1 MTAQVKDICGDTAS
15 QFVHGANKRLDN
27 KKGRLIMFTDGQRR
41 KKIKSKEKNTD
52 GKTLTSVFLFSSR
65 LLSSL
70 TRAVSRAF
78 QKATGGLYLR
88 LIFDYNLHQRKRY
101 CNLLQGI
108 RPGKERIRQ
117 GLIHKAKC
125 RRATPHATCLSSWF
139 GYIARR
145 SRISN
150 HKGILGGMWLWER
163 SQSVSKLILVS
174 DYHNAEI
181 VGGFV

>member
-15 QFVHGANKRLDN
+15 QFVRGVNKRLDN
-27 KKGRLIMFTDGQRR
+27 KKGRLIMFTDGQGR
-41 KKIKSKEKNTD
+41 KQTKSKEKNTD
-52 GKTLTSVFLFSSR
+52 GKTLTSVFSFSSR
-65 LLSSL
+65 LLSTLS
-70 TRAVSRAF
+70 RAVSRAF
-78 QKATGGLYLR
+78 PKATGGFYFQHGL
-88 LIFDYNLHQRKRY
+88 DYNLYEKDGY
-101 CNLLQGI
+101 CNPLQGI
-108 RPGKERIRQ
+108 RSGKERIRQ